1 MVAFT
6 AVSSAMPAISFGHSL
21 QQRAKDSRQRM
32 FMRTRRRFA
41 RARIIMKQRTKPAF
55 DLIARVRAA

>member
-6 AVSSAMPAISFGHSL
+6 AVSSAMPAISFGHNL
-21 QQRAKDSRQRM
+21 QRRANDSRERM

-41 RARIIMKQRTKPAF
+41 RARIIMKKRSKPAF
-55 DLIARVRAA
+55 DLLARMRAA

>member
-6 AVSSAMPAISFGHSL
+6 AMSSAMPAISFGHTL
-21 QQRAKDSRQRM
+21 QRRAKDSRQRM

-41 RARIIMKQRTKPAF
+41 RARVIMKKRTKPAL
-55 DLIARVRAA
+55 DLLARVRAA